1 MCEAYIH
8 TVSLRAPG
16 PDAVTGGGVLQ
27 PRRSPAAAAAVLP
40 ALLNLNAAAA
50 APVLHLKPVTK
61 LLRLLLPV
69 AMASSMTTN
78 LNVD

>member
-27 PRRSPAAAAAVLP
+27 PRRSPAAAVVLP

>member
-16 PDAVTGGGVLQ
+16 PDAVT
-27 PRRSPAAAAAVLP
+27 RRSPAAAVVLP

-61 LLRLLLPV
+61 LLLLLLPV

-78 LNVD
+78 LSVD